1 LGLLGW
7 QDPPIMKVSVIICGL
22 VLYPL
27 FAQARRTDS
36 QTRAATAQTAA
47 SYNLNVAVDEV
58 ILNFH
63 AEDAHGLPVNDLK
76 LSELNLLDKGRP
88 PKKILA
94 FELLRDYPI
103 RAAILVDTSYSM
115 LDHLAAVR
123 AISSR
128 YAESLL
134 RQQTDQ
140 AFVVGFGSRSQILQ
154 PWTSDPG
161 ALAKGIG
168 GATASEVSLLGSTT
182 ALFDTLYATCHYEFG
197 KINHAGSA
205 NFIMLFSDGEDD
217 SSRVSLQQAVAMCQS
232 VNTAIYAFHAED
244 SGPGSNGPRTLIQ
257 LALQTGG
264 RVFREED
271 SPAERYND
279 LRTIETDLR
288 NQYRLIYT
296 PPGVKHDGSFHPIS
310 LMVPNRVDRLTVRS
324 GYYAPVH

>member
-1 LGLLGW
+1 
-7 QDPPIMKVSVIICGL
+7 MIICGL
-22 VLYPL
+22 VVFPL

-36 QTRAATAQTAA
+36 QTNESVTTAQHAA

-63 AEDAHGLPVNDLK
+63 AEDVHGLPVNDLK
-76 LSELNLLDKGRP
+76 LNELSLLDKGRP

-128 YAESLL
+128 YAQSLL

-140 AFVVGFGSRSQILQ
+140 AFVVDFGTRSQILQ

-161 ALAKGIG
+161 VLAKAID
-168 GATASEVSLLGSTT
+168 GATANEVSLLGSTT
-182 ALFDTLYATCHYEFG
+182 ALFDTIYATCHYEFG
-197 KINHAGSA
+197 KIDHAASA

-217 SSRVSLQQAVAMCQS
+217 SSRVSLKQAVAMCQS
-232 VNTAIYAFHAED
+232 VNTAIYAFHADD
-244 SGPGSNGPRTLIQ
+244 SEPGSNGPRTLTQ

-264 RVFREED
+264 RVFHEED
-271 SPAERYND
+271 SPAERYDD

-296 PPGVKHDGSFHPIS
+296 PPEVKHDGSFHRID
-310 LMVPNRVDRLTVRS
+310 LMMPDRVDRLTVRS

>member
-1 LGLLGW
+1 MRL
-7 QDPPIMKVSVIICGL
+7 SVIICGL
-22 VLYPL
+22 LVFPF

-36 QTRAATAQTAA
+36 QTETVTAQTAA

-63 AEDAHGLPVNDLK
+63 AEDVHGLPVNDLK
-76 LSELNLLDKGRP
+76 LSELSLLDKGRP
-88 PKKILA
+88 PRKILA

-128 YAESLL
+128 YAQSLL

-140 AFVVGFGSRSQILQ
+140 AFVVDFGTRSQILQ
-154 PWTSDPG
+154 PWTSDP
-161 ALAKGIG
+161 AVLAKAIG
-168 GATASEVSLLGSTT
+168 GATANEVSLLGSTT
-182 ALFDTLYATCHYEFG
+182 ALFDTIYATCHYEFG
-197 KINHAGSA
+197 KIDHAASA

-217 SSRVSLQQAVAMCQS
+217 SSRVSLKQAVAMCQS
-232 VNTAIYAFHAED
+232 VNTAIYSFHAENAEASSD
-244 SGPGSNGPRTLIQ
+244 GPRTLTQ

-264 RVFREED
+264 RVFHED
-271 SPAERYND
+271 DSSAERYDD

-296 PPGVKHDGSFHPIS
+296 PPEVKHDGSFHRIT
-310 LMVPNRVDRLTVRS
+310 LMMPDRVDRLTVRS
-324 GYYAPVH
+324 GYYAPMH